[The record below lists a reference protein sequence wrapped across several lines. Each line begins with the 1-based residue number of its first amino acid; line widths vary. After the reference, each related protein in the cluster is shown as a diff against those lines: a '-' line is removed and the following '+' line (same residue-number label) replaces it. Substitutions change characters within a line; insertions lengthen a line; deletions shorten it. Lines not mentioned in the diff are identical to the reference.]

1 MKESEINGKTR
12 LLYLL
17 RLLYR
22 KTDEQHPITTAEIC
36 TYFKEQGVPLDR
48 KTVKTDVDVLIALG
62 YDIVVI
68 HSTQN
73 LYFAGTR
80 MFELPELKLLIDAVE
95 SSKFIT
101 KKKSVELTE
110 KLSALASEYQ
120 ATELKRGLYIVDWVK
135 PKNEQI
141 YYFVDYIH
149 TAVNS
154 EKQISFRYFE
164 YDANRKRVFRNE
176 GRRYRFSPY
185 GLLWNEDRYYV
196 VGYSE
201 KHDKIATFRVDRMAE
216 VSVLDEDAIPPLP
229 NFSLPEFARQVFDMY
244 DGQMETVTL
253 RCKNEMMKVILDRFG
268 DSVKT
273 HPLDC
278 AHFQAETEVSVSK
291 TFLAWIFQFCGE
303 IKIVRP
309 RHVLERYREM
319 LEKSLK

>member
-1 MKESEINGKTR
+1 M
-12 LLYLL
+12 
-17 RLLYR
+17 
-22 KTDEQHPITTAEIC
+22 
-36 TYFKEQGVPLDR
+36 YFKEQGVPLDR
-48 KTVKTDVDVLIALG
+48 KTVKTDVDILIALG

-73 LYFAGTR
+73 RYFAATR

-101 KKKSVELTE
+101 KKKSVELAG
-110 KLSALASEYQ
+110 KLSSLASEYQ
-120 ATELKRGLYIVDWVK
+120 ATELKRGLYIADRVK
-135 PKNEQI
+135 PENEQI

-164 YDANRKRVFRNE
+164 YNANRKRVFRNE

-185 GLLWNEDRYYV
+185 GLLWNEDHYYV

-201 KHDKIATFRVDRMAE
+201 KHNKIVTFRVDRMAE

-229 NFSLPEFARQVFDMY
+229 SFSLPEFARQVFDMY

-278 AHFQAETEVSVSK
+278 AHFQAEAEVSVSK

-309 RHVLERYREM
+309 RHVLDRYREM